1 MRAKSL
7 LLTTVLAGTAFAA
20 IAIAGSN
27 NAYAVDLDEP
37 LDECRRDISVT
48 FGGQVNRAFLYGDN
62 GVEDDTFFVDN
73 DNSSTRL
80 RARATGAI
88 NCDITVGAQI
98 EVQFESN
105 STAAIRF
112 DQDGSAGP
120 NNFTERKLE
129 VWFDSETWGRIWLGQ
144 GDTASNGTSEVDLSG
159 TAVVAYSGIADMAGG
174 LEFENGVRIRDAST
188 NLDGLSRQDRVRY
201 DTPTI
206 AGFKASTSWTDQ
218 NHWDVALRF
227 AQKFNGHKFA
237 AAVSYAEQDF
247 RQGGDYD
254 YQVSGSASLLL
265 SNGLNFTV
273 AAGMRENETGGRG
286 ATTDPFFF
294 YAKVGWIFDLIDL
307 GHTAIAF
314 DFQMTEDVDAQNE
327 DFYAYGAFVVQK
339 IDHVGTEL
347 YAGVRV
353 HELDADAAVGLPVA
367 GTNFA
372 ANADPSPDDVFALIV
387 GARVKF

>member
-1 MRAKSL
+1 MSQ
-7 LLTTVLAGTAFAA
+7 LLTTLVAGTAFAA
-20 IAIAGSN
+20 IVLTGANTAH
-27 NAYAVDLDEP
+27 AVDPEP
-37 LDECRRDISVT
+37 VIDDCRKDISVK

-62 GVEDDTFFVDN
+62 GEVDDTFFVDN

-80 RARATGAI
+80 RARAKGQI
-88 NCDITVGAQI
+88 NCDLSVGAQI

-105 STAAIRF
+105 SSAAIRF
-112 DQDGSAGP
+112 KQNSSAGP

-159 TAVVAYSGIADMAGG
+159 TAVVAYSSIEDMAGG

-206 AGFKASTSWTDQ
+206 AGFQLSTSVTDQ
-218 NHWDVALRF
+218 NHWDLALRY
-227 AQKFNGHKFA
+227 AQKFGGHKFA
-237 AAVSYAEQDF
+237 AAIAYVNQDF

-254 YQVSGSASLLL
+254 YQVAGAASLLL
-265 SNGLNFTV
+265 DNGLNFTV
-273 AAGMRENETGGRG
+273 AAGMQEDNIDGRG

-294 YAKVGWIFDLIDL
+294 YAKVGWILDLISW

-314 DFQMTEDVDAQNE
+314 DFQYTDEVDAQDE
-327 DFYAYGAFVVQK
+327 EFYAYGAFVVQK
-339 IDHVGTEL
+339 IDHVGTEI

-353 HELDADAAVGLPVA
+353 HELDADAAIGLAGDLATDANFTTNQVA
-367 GTNFA
+367 
-372 ANADPSPDDVFALIV
+372 DPDDVFTFIV

>member
-1 MRAKSL
+1 M
-7 LLTTVLAGTAFAA
+7 
-20 IAIAGSN
+20 
-27 NAYAVDLDEP
+27 
-37 LDECRRDISVT
+37 
-48 FGGQVNRAFLYGDN
+48 
-62 GVEDDTFFVDN
+62 
-73 DNSSTRL
+73 
-80 RARATGAI
+80 
-88 NCDITVGAQI
+88 
-98 EVQFESN
+98 
-105 STAAIRF
+105 
-112 DQDGSAGP
+112 
-120 NNFTERKLE
+120 
-129 VWFDSETWGRIWLGQ
+129 
-144 GDTASNGTSEVDLSG
+144 
-159 TAVVAYSGIADMAGG
+159 
-174 LEFENGVRIRDAST
+174 
-188 NLDGLSRQDRVRY
+188 
-201 DTPTI
+201 
-206 AGFKASTSWTDQ
+206 
-218 NHWDVALRF
+218 
-227 AQKFNGHKFA
+227 
-237 AAVSYAEQDF
+237 
-247 RQGGDYD
+247 
-254 YQVSGSASLLL
+254 L

-286 ATTDPFFF
+286 AATDPFFF

>member
-7 LLTTVLAGTAFAA
+7 MLSTVLAGTAFAA
-20 IAIAGSN
+20 VAIAGSN
-27 NAYAVDLDEP
+27 NAYAVDLGEP
-37 LDECRRDISVT
+37 IDECRQDISVT
-48 FGGQVNRAFLYGDN
+48 FGGQVNRAFLYADN
-62 GVEDDTFFVDN
+62 GLVDDKFFVDN

-80 RARATGAI
+80 RARAKGQI
-88 NCDITVGAQI
+88 NCDVSVGAQI

-129 VWFDSETWGRIWLGQ
+129 VWFDSETFGRVWLGQ
-144 GDTASNGTSEVDLSG
+144 GDTASNGTAEVDLSG
-159 TAVVAYSGIADMAGG
+159 TAVVAYSGIADMSGG
-174 LEFENGVRIRDAST
+174 LEFENSIRIRDVSS
-188 NLDGLSRQDRVRY
+188 NFDGLSRQDRVRY

-237 AAVSYAEQDF
+237 AAISYFEQDF
-247 RQGGDYD
+247 NEGGKFDYG
-254 YQVSGSASLLL
+254 VVGSASLLL
-265 SNGLNFTV
+265 SNGLNATF
-273 AAGMRENETGGRG
+273 AAGKIEDRVDVGT
-286 ATTDPFFF
+286 ATDPVFF
-294 YAKVGWIFDLIDL
+294 YAKLGWIVDIFDL
-307 GHTAIAF
+307 GHTAFAI
-314 DFQMTEDVDAQNE
+314 DYQRVE
-327 DFYAYGAFVVQK
+327 DFEIDGEEFEAYGAFVVQK

-347 YAGVRV
+347 YAGVRI
-353 HELDADAAVGLPVA
+353 HELDSNRVAAQFPL

-372 ANADPSPDDVFALIV
+372 PNLVNNPDEVVSVIA